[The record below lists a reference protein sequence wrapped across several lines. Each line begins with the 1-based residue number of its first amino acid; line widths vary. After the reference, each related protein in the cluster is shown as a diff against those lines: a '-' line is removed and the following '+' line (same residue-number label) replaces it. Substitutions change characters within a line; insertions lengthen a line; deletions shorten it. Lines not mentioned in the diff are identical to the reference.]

1 MSLIGSYMP
10 AVSFMYKH
18 LLTVNCYIE
27 GTKVSTQFLLKIN
40 RRNVGTFK
48 NMSPLLKFQ
57 YLIFFKANWTG
68 LNTVLYLTVW
78 IL

>member
-10 AVSFMYKH
+10 AVSFMYKR

-27 GTKVSTQFLLKIN
+27 GTKVSTQFSLKIN
-40 RRNVGTFK
+40 RRHFGTCTFK

-57 YLIFFKANWTG
+57 YLIFF
-68 LNTVLYLTVW
+68 
-78 IL
+78 